1 MYASL
6 CDLVSKTLLLLLILG
21 FCLSVLFFVFLVFLV
36 QFLALVIMV
45 DLFFGSVALFF
56 SFFLF

>member
-21 FCLSVLFFVFLVFLV
+21 FCLSVLFFVFLGFLV